1 MNTRWSAVE
10 MASSVDLF
18 GRYANCRGSSEDGS
32 WFLMCLMTSF
42 SNLGYN
48 VLYTIGKG
56 TFGTVKLAKSKK
68 YPDKV
73 AIKIMDPKHMSSY
86 AYQQCMRHELPILRN
101 YSHPHIVHV
110 HEIYVRPSGQIF
122 IVMEAAEMDLAK
134 KIRQLGQIPPD
145 QARLWFSQLVM
156 VYLHNRNIAH
166 RDLKC
171 GNVLLTAD
179 DQVWLNDF
187 GFCGT
192 PPYCA
197 PEVLMGERYDAQ
209 KSDVWSLGVI
219 LYAMVTGFMPFK
231 SKEIKILPLPITDN
245 ESFTSLWRNGRFSSI
260 NILFKIIH
268 SVSIGH

>member
-1 MNTRWSAVE
+1 SVKKKEAKKTAKSKDL
-10 MASSVDLF
+10 SS
-18 GRYANCRGSSEDGS
+18 
-32 WFLMCLMTSF
+32 
-42 SNLGYN
+42 LGYN

-122 IVMEAAEMDLAK
+122 IVMEAAEME
-134 KIRQLGQIPPD
+134 IPPD
-145 QARLWFSQLVM
+145 QARLWFLQLVSPM

-179 DQVWLNDF
+179 DQVRLNDF
-187 GFCGT
+187 GGRRTSADCSRLR
-192 PPYCA
+192 CSS
-197 PEVLMGERYDAQ
+197 EENQ
-209 KSDVWSLGVI
+209 EDVQE
-219 LYAMVTGFMPFK
+219 
-231 SKEIKILPLPITDN
+231 EIYEPQLL
-245 ESFTSLWRNGRFSSI
+245 L
-260 NILFKIIH
+260 
-268 SVSIGH
+268 